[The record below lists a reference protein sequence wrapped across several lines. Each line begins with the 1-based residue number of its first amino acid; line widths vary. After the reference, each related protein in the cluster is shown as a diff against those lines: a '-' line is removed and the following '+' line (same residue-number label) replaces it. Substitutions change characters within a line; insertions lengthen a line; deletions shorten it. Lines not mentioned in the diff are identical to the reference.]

1 MKTITEY
8 LGKVSI
14 TCNGKWDINR
24 QYDRLCLV
32 HDGFFASYISK
43 KEVPVGTPL
52 TNEEYWQ
59 PVANLREDVALDI
72 DKFKAE
78 IIRLI
83 SNIQTKLKSARIT
96 VVNEDER
103 NALTYLEVA
112 PGCEVYVLDTK
123 QTWILDSIVV
133 SDQIN
138 VDTKEWHLEADGK
151 IDSEEK
157 YEIEG
162 TFDELISDR
171 AIADANGNII
181 HDTYISKFAVNNYVN
196 TLINDWLKNFNFD
209 VPEGSITYES
219 LSEQL
224 KTLISQNGG
233 TIVNMP
239 DEEDLTV
246 HNDTIKFK
254 DRPYMPGTY
263 RGLGHK
269 ILRMNYAGQ
278 LNLLEQSMF
287 SDEYTVY
294 EIRYNYNLDGQTIN
308 LPERAI
314 INFLPGGTVTNGRF
328 NCNNNIF
335 ISPFMKEGLDVL
347 LDGTYKFF
355 GSQYDCPVYKIA
367 TDEYEGLVKVGY
379 ESVEG
384 SYAVKVDDDGNIYV
398 DVPNASSTADGLM
411 SSEDKDKLDNIDV
424 NKETTWQDITGKPEF
439 NEVATSGDYT
449 DLVNTP
455 NLSQVA
461 TSGDYDDLTNK
472 PNLAT
477 VATSGSYND
486 LTNKPTI
493 PPAYSLPVASSSN
506 LGGVKV
512 GEGLEIEADGTLNCT
527 IEPGSDSVSWT
538 NITGKPSF
546 SAVATSGSY
555 NDLSDK
561 PQLATVSTSGNYNDL
576 SDKPDLKNVA
586 TSGSYNDLID
596 KPELKDIATSGD
608 YNDLTNTP
616 NFATINGQSITNGGD
631 ITIEGGGDYT
641 LPTASDSILGGVKI
655 GDNIT
660 IGEDGVISVSDKTIQ
675 DVARNSTT
683 LVTYNYSSF
692 SDVTKILSLAS
703 SEGNRVPRAVIIQCE
718 DIISNVS
725 YNGEVNKHTFY
736 FVFGVD
742 KLRSNNTINVYSN
755 GNKYSASYNSA
766 NKTFDLTNAGTYVS
780 SMILA
785 SEA

>member
-59 PVANLREDVALDI
+59 PVANLREDIALDI

-78 IIRLI
+78 IIKLI

-96 VVNEDER
+96 VANEDER

-133 SDQIN
+133 SDQIIVN
-138 VDTKEWHLEADGK
+138 TKQWHLEADGK

-209 VPEGSITYES
+209 VPEGSI
-219 LSEQL
+219 
-224 KTLISQNGG
+224 
-233 TIVNMP
+233 
-239 DEEDLTV
+239 
-246 HNDTIKFK
+246 
-254 DRPYMPGTY
+254 
-263 RGLGHK
+263 
-269 ILRMNYAGQ
+269 
-278 LNLLEQSMF
+278 
-287 SDEYTVY
+287 
-294 EIRYNYNLDGQTIN
+294 
-308 LPERAI
+308 
-314 INFLPGGTVTNGRF
+314 
-328 NCNNNIF
+328 
-335 ISPFMKEGLDVL
+335 
-347 LDGTYKFF
+347 
-355 GSQYDCPVYKIA
+355 
-367 TDEYEGLVKVGY
+367 
-379 ESVEG
+379 
-384 SYAVKVDDDGNIYV
+384 
-398 DVPNASSTADGLM
+398 
-411 SSEDKDKLDNIDV
+411 
-424 NKETTWQDITGKPEF
+424 
-439 NEVATSGDYT
+439 
-449 DLVNTP
+449 
-455 NLSQVA
+455 
-461 TSGDYDDLTNK
+461 
-472 PNLAT
+472 
-477 VATSGSYND
+477 
-486 LTNKPTI
+486 
-493 PPAYSLPVASSSN
+493 
-506 LGGVKV
+506 
-512 GEGLEIEADGTLNCT
+512 
-527 IEPGSDSVSWT
+527 
-538 NITGKPSF
+538 
-546 SAVATSGSY
+546 
-555 NDLSDK
+555 
-561 PQLATVSTSGNYNDL
+561 
-576 SDKPDLKNVA
+576 
-586 TSGSYNDLID
+586 
-596 KPELKDIATSGD
+596 
-608 YNDLTNTP
+608 
-616 NFATINGQSITNGGD
+616 
-631 ITIEGGGDYT
+631 
-641 LPTASDSILGGVKI
+641 
-655 GDNIT
+655 
-660 IGEDGVISVSDKTIQ
+660 
-675 DVARNSTT
+675 
-683 LVTYNYSSF
+683 

-718 DIISNVS
+718 DTISNVS